1 MGRYGGEVHLM
12 RADLPL
18 TAAQVRVGEIAGP
31 YVDLVD
37 LLRPGQAVRFVID
50 PAAG

>member
-1 MGRYGGEVHLM
+1 M
-12 RADLPL
+12 RADPPL
-18 TAAQVRVGEIAGP
+18 TSTHVRVAEIAGP